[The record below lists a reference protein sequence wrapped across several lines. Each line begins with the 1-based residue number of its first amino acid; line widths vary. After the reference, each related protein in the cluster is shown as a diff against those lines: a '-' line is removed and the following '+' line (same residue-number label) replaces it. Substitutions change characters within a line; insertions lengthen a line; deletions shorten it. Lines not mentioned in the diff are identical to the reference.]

1 MTDKSEQLTRESSE
15 IQSNSLDSDKSVAE
29 GYAQP
34 PVIEETQKLHP
45 VKAIEFLP
53 EVETPLPGPLVGYT
67 KKAPDQKR
75 SPAKFFKRQ
84 DSASMR
90 MLQDHC
96 RQLCLSLFFRDEY
109 PVRSLGFTSSIE
121 GEGKSFLAL
130 ITARILAHDSTN
142 PVVLVD
148 CNWEHSSLSESFD
161 IPTTPGLAEWLR
173 GDCDEEDIRYQVDH
187 NLTVIPAGN
196 GSQDAVKLL
205 KQAQLQGLL
214 KLFRRTDELFIV
226 DLPPILTTGYGTL
239 AAGLLESIVVV
250 ARAQAVP
257 DSMVAETCKQLKDL
271 PIHGIIL
278 NQGASRVP
286 HWIRQLL

>member
-1 MTDKSEQLTRESSE
+1 MQGDPT
-15 IQSNSLDSDKSVAE
+15 DSDKSVAE
-29 GYAQP
+29 DHTQP
-34 PVIEETQKLHP
+34 PVIEETQKLHS
-45 VKAIEFLP
+45 VRAMEFLP
-53 EVETPLPGPLVGYT
+53 EAETPIPTPSVGYT

-75 SPAKFFKRQ
+75 QPGKFKRP
-84 DSASMR
+84 DSASVR
-90 MLQDHC
+90 MLRDQC
-96 RQLCLSLFFRDEY
+96 RQLCLSLFFREDY
-109 PVRSLGFTSSIE
+109 PVRSLGFTSSIG

-130 ITARILAHDSTN
+130 VTARILAHDSNN

-148 CNWEHSSLSESFD
+148 CNWEHPNLNEFFD
-161 IPTTPGLAEWLR
+161 IPTTPGLAEWMR

-187 NLTVIPAGN
+187 NLTVIPAGS

-205 KQAQLQGLL
+205 KQAQHHGLL

-250 ARAQAVP
+250 ARAQATP
-257 DSMVAETCKQLKDL
+257 ESMVAETCKQLKDT

-278 NQGASRVP
+278 NQGASSVP